1 VEALETMSRKKKGQ
15 VRARKVKSSGV
26 WIAPDLE
33 RKIKGEGGRRGLSEP
48 PYSYYLYLA
57 DLVLKSSEPVSQSP
71 PTSRSTHLPADPLF
85 TIEGF
90 TERIRTGSSSI
101 ESDSIPLEQLPVAV
115 PPKPPKV
122 TIPKP
127 PKAPVKPKPAKR
139 VPIKPLQR
147 PAPQKLPFPK
157 PPKRRR

>member
-1 VEALETMSRKKKGQ
+1 MSRKKKSQ

-57 DLVLKSSEPVSQSP
+57 DLVLKSSEPVSQSVAP
-71 PTSRSTHLPADPLF
+71 SRSTHLPADRLF
-85 TIEGF
+85 A
-90 TERIRTGSSSI
+90 TEELTEPFRTGPSSA
-101 ESDSIPLEQLPVAV
+101 ESDSIPLEQLPVAL
-115 PPKPPKV
+115 PPKPPKL

-127 PKAPVKPKPAKR
+127 PKALVKPKPAKR
-139 VPIKPLQR
+139 APTEPLQR

-157 PPKRRR
+157 PPKRGR